1 MIIVLATLAFPAFL
15 VQDPAPAGSAPPPQT
30 KSAESLR
37 QQIHGMRR
45 TILMG
50 GDSVRNSEKEAV
62 QFLAIKI
69 EGIDKRLDFIQGDL
83 VQKRT
88 SYELV
93 LNRAGEASTTK
104 AQNAALAEAAQIQ
117 TELQELE
124 NESVLLSKRR
134 KSLVVEQSRIEGR
147 RRDREGLAAKMDSQ
161 GLDAEYTP
169 FLSGGVGLGPE
180 TGKPVNPL
188 MANPALRED
197 FLRRF
202 PVRGRQLLFEADPVE
217 YWNRWPLNPPAMLIA
232 STLAFPPPDL
242 PGRR

>member
-1 MIIVLATLAFPAFL
+1 MIIALAALTFPVFLA
-15 VQDPAPAGSAPPPQT
+15 QDPTPAGSNPPQST
-30 KSAESLR
+30 RSAESLR
-37 QQIHGMRR
+37 EQIHGMRR

-50 GDSVRNSEKEAV
+50 GDSVRNSEKEAIE
-62 QFLAIKI
+62 FLLRKV

-104 AQNAALAEAAQIQ
+104 AQNAALAEAAQLQ
-117 TELQELE
+117 NELQTLE
-124 NESVLLSKRR
+124 TESATLVKRR
-134 KSLVVEQSRIEGR
+134 KSLLAEQSRIDGR
-147 RRDREGLAAKMDSQ
+147 RRDREGLAAQMDSQ
-161 GLDAEYTP
+161 GLDSEYVP
-169 FLSGGVGLGPE
+169 FLSGAVGLAPE
-180 TGKPVNPL
+180 TAKPSNPL

-217 YWNRWPLNPPAMLIA
+217 YWRRWPLAPPAEMVATALV
-232 STLAFPPPDL
+232 FPAPDL